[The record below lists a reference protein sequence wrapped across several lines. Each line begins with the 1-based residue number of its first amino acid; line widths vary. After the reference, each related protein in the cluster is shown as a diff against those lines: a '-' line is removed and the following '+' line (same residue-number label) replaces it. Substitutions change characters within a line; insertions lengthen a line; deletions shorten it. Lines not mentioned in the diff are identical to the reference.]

1 MSNKTLSEKY
11 LQWLTDNIQERKLDN
26 GFIELSFPFLD
37 NDNDHIQLYA
47 KKISDGKYLLSD
59 DYYLSGQVYDD
70 QKERAQSL
78 IRATALQYQISVA
91 DDMELRSVCD
101 VETVIHTFL
110 GLFNPEPEISAVFC
124 DMGPCAA
131 LDEDVG
137 ESHLFPC
144 DCVTLGVTVQSLII
158 KMILRVVAEGR
169 LRDRKGT

>member
-59 DYYLSGQVYDD
+59 DYYLSGQMYDD
-70 QKERAQSL
+70 QKERAQRL

-101 VETVIHTFL
+101 EETLPQSIQSFVECLISTNRFL
-110 GLFNPEPEISAVFC
+110 S
-124 DMGPCAA
+124 
-131 LDEDVG
+131 
-137 ESHLFPC
+137 
-144 DCVTLGVTVQSLII
+144 
-158 KMILRVVAEGR
+158 ILRSMQFITAGGD
-169 LRDRKGT
+169 LCGN